1 MSSLRATDTFE
12 FMNEITAAAVELEGV
27 SRRFGEL
34 VAVADLSLT
43 VHRGEI
49 FGLLGPNGSGKT
61 TTLNMITGLLKPTGG
76 SIRVLGREMP
86 REQHAIRRQM
96 GTVPQETALYEELSA
111 EANLRYHADLFDMP
125 RAGLNARITEVLEL
139 VQLSDRR
146 RSATGTFSGGMK
158 RRLSLA
164 RALLH
169 EPDLLFLDEPTLGV
183 DVQSRRAL
191 WDHVLAL
198 KAKGKSLLLTTNY
211 LEEANALCDRIAIV
225 DHGRLVVVDTP
236 ANLRRRFGDTVI
248 EMTLDRPAT
257 PALLRRLRSLPGV
270 AEAVQP
276 NGVLRV
282 SIEGEQAVAGTVV
295 TMVAGEFGLK
305 GINQREP
312 SLEEVFLSLTGSE
325 LRD

>member
-1 MSSLRATDTFE
+1 
-12 FMNEITAAAVELEGV
+12 MNQSTSAAVELNNV
-27 SRRFGEL
+27 TRRFGDL
-34 VAVADLSLT
+34 VAVADISLT
-43 VHRGEI
+43 VNRGEI

-61 TTLNMITGLLKPTGG
+61 TTLNMITGLLAASAGR
-76 SIRVLGREMP
+76 IRVLGREMP
-86 REQHAIRRQM
+86 REQRSVRRLM

-111 EANLRYHADLFDMP
+111 EANLRFHADLFDVP
-125 RAGLNARITEVLEL
+125 RKGLDARITEVLEL
-139 VQLSDRR
+139 VQLEERR
-146 RSATGTFSGGMK
+146 RSAVGTFSGGMK
-158 RRLSLA
+158 RRLALA

-198 KAKGKSLLLTTNY
+198 KAKGTTLLLTTNY
-211 LEEANALCDRIAIV
+211 LEEANALCDRLAII
-225 DHGRLVVVDTP
+225 DHGRLVVLDTP

-248 EMTLDRPAT
+248 EMTLDRPAS
-257 PALLRRLRSLPGV
+257 PALLSRLRSLPGV

-282 SIEGEQAVAGTVV
+282 SVEGETSVAGTVV
-295 TMVAGEFGLK
+295 TLVAGEFGLK
-305 GINQREP
+305 SINQREP
-312 SLEEVFLSLTGSE
+312 SLEEVFLSLTGSA

>member
-1 MSSLRATDTFE
+1 
-12 FMNEITAAAVELEGV
+12 MNTQAAAAVELGSV
-27 SRRFGEL
+27 SRTFGDF
-34 VAVADLSLT
+34 VAVADLSLR
-43 VHRGEI
+43 VEEGEI

-86 REQHAIRRQM
+86 REQQAIRRRM
-96 GTVPQETALYEELSA
+96 GTVPQDTALYEELSA
-111 EANLRYHADLFDMP
+111 ETNLRYHADLFDMP
-125 RAGLNARITEVLEL
+125 RAGLQARITEVLQL
-139 VQLSDRR
+139 VQLDERR
-146 RSATGTFSGGMK
+146 RSAAGTYSGGMK
-158 RRLSLA
+158 RRLALA

-198 KAKGKSLLLTTNY
+198 KAKGKSILLTTNY
-211 LEEANALCDRIAIV
+211 LEEANALCDRIAII
-225 DHGRLVVVDTP
+225 DRGKLVVVDTP

-248 EMTLDRPAT
+248 EMSLDRPAT
-257 PALLRRLRSLPGV
+257 PALLRRLKALPGV

-276 NGVLRV
+276 NGVLHV
-282 SIEGEQAVAGTVV
+282 SIDGEQAVAGAVV
-295 TMVAGEFGLK
+295 TMVASEFGLK

-312 SLEEVFLSLTGSE
+312 SLEEVFLSLTGSA